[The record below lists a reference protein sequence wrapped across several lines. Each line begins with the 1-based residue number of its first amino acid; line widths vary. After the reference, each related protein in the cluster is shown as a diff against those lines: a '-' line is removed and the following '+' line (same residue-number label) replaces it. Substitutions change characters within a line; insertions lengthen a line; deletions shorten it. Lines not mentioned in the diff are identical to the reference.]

1 MKVLTTYYTGDERND
16 YHEAMEI
23 TFDDKE
29 MFYVGDG
36 EPEDSNMNRDFYQVK
51 NIPAL
56 LKEVYL
62 LGKHGEEVIFE
73 EDERFIFEEDE
84 R

>member
-1 MKVLTTYYTGDERND
+1 MKVLTTYYNGNDSNDYREAMIIKFGDE
-16 YHEAMEI
+16 
-23 TFDDKE
+23 E
-29 MFYVGDG
+29 MFYVGNG
-36 EPEDSNMNRDFYQVK
+36 KPGDSNMSLDFYQVK

-73 EDERFIFEEDE
+73 EKTE
-84 R
+84 